1 MPVIVYKTL
10 DLSVLY
16 VQARRILCEFC
27 REPFTY
33 VLGDRKTF
41 NVTGIPV
48 VSSDDG
54 MRQQAMKKAADSLA
68 KLSRVKN
75 QGEALCPHCKRYQ
88 GWMVSRSMKTGL
100 GCGFLG
106 GIVVAGLI
114 AILAGIWFA
123 WSTEVIF
130 GVTAVGAVAG
140 VALGKTWS
148 LTSGPHRDQE
158 DQRSLKDSDVPGF
171 LERCQQ
177 DGYEPFLFWYLALGN
192 KANEKEALIS
202 VGVADSSGRP
212 PLFPRELSSDL
223 VVRQLQQA

>member
-10 DLSVLY
+10 DLNVLY
-16 VQARRILCEFC
+16 VQGRRILCEFC

-48 VSSDDG
+48 VSNDDG
-54 MRQQAMKKAADSLA
+54 MRAQAMKKAADALA
-68 KLSRVKN
+68 KVSRSKY
-75 QGEALCPHCKRYQ
+75 QGEALCPNCKRYQ
-88 GWMVSRSMKTGL
+88 GWMVSRSMRTGL

-106 GIVVAGLI
+106 GVAVAGLV

-130 GVTAVGAVAG
+130 GVTVAGAIAG
-140 VALGKTWS
+140 VALGKMWS
-148 LTSGPHRDQE
+148 LTTGPHREKD
-158 DQRSLKDSDVPGF
+158 DQRALRDGDVPGF
-171 LERCQQ
+171 LERCRQ

-192 KANEKEALIS
+192 KANEQEALVSLGI
-202 VGVADSSGRP
+202 ADSSGRP
-212 PLFPRELSSDL
+212 PIFPREMSSDL